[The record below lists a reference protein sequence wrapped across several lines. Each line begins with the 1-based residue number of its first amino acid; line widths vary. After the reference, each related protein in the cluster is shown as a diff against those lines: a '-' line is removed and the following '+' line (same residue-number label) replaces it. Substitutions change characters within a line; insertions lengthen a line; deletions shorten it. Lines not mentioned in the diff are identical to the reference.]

1 MSYTSVLYY
10 LYITGENNSHFKIKK
25 INHNSVFL
33 LSWILADFIPLDCCF
48 GSGHFLLF
56 HFSRDISSGCRVIS
70 TTALGPADI
79 QSGLVVRKSGVMFG
93 LLGLH
98 LVHCL
103 GFGVSLDC
111 RPGQRLG
118 REGDV
123 AETDVDESVER
134 KVGDLQDCVT
144 DKQEN

>member
-1 MSYTSVLYY
+1 M
-10 LYITGENNSHFKIKK
+10 
-25 INHNSVFL
+25 
-33 LSWILADFIPLDCCF
+33 
-48 GSGHFLLF
+48 
-56 HFSRDISSGCRVIS
+56 IS
-70 TTALGPADI
+70 TITLGPGHI

-103 GFGVSLDC
+103 GFGVSLDY

-118 REGDV
+118 REGHV

-144 DKQEN
+144 DKQTK